1 MSFLA
6 LFLYPIMDNK
16 LRAVRSNH
24 MRSGSVGLLTLIRR
38 SFVLAGLCIL
48 SDVAIAI
55 LVKTVYNSFP
65 SAAFA
70 PLAMYDINLIINLIC
85 IIMTFR
91 RWRVMLFPWLYTDT
105 CRTMFDWMSNCPRR
119 SRPGTTGIYI
129 INRTDRRMRR
139 VFSVDTMSNME
150 RSGVSSI
157 RYKSNKMPVQQKPEK
172 QVPDPV
178 PDVLLPMLECH
189 VSGKSNES
197 EENAWY
203 TESLLADLNQ
213 NIDPDLQNY
222 SDSVLQLA
230 RPERQRKRS
239 SSLVMQTSRTSSF
252 KQKNEKVAASLLA
265 KSKLWIFDSKHL

>member
-16 LRAVRSNH
+16 LRAVRSKH
-24 MRSGSVGLLTLIRR
+24 LRSGSVGLLTLIRR

-48 SDVAIAI
+48 SDVAIAL
-55 LVKTVYNSFP
+55 LVKAVYDNFP

-70 PLAMYDINLIINLIC
+70 PLAMYDINLIINLLC

-105 CRTMFDWMSNCPRR
+105 CRTLFDWLSNCSSRT
-119 SRPGTTGIYI
+119 RPGSRGIYRV
-129 INRTDRRMRR
+129 NEPARKMRR

-150 RSGVSSI
+150 RSAVSSI
-157 RYKSNKMPVQQKPEK
+157 RYQPKKPKQKAANQIPN
-172 QVPDPV
+172 PV

-189 VSGKSNES
+189 APNDQQQNE
-197 EENAWY
+197 ATWY

-230 RPERQRKRS
+230 RPQFERKRS
-239 SSLVMQTSRTSSF
+239 SSLVVLNTNTTSYKQT
-252 KQKNEKVAASLLA
+252 NAKVAATLLA
-265 KSKLWIFDSKHL
+265 KSKLWIFDGKHL